1 MPSGF
6 VWFDLMTNATGP
18 GSKILERGAERMQ
31 SDQISGTWRL
41 ADYEAHD
48 NDGSV
53 SYPLGR
59 NAVGYLI
66 YTDHGFVSV
75 AMMAAGRKSYARE
88 NLLGGT
94 DAERL
99 AAADGFFSYC
109 GRYEVEGDSVLHH
122 IDVAF
127 FPNRVGTS
135 QRRFFRFAGDRL
147 LLTTPPMLILDQEM
161 VGQILWERAES
172 P

>member
-1 MPSGF
+1 M
-6 VWFDLMTNATGP
+6 
-18 GSKILERGAERMQ
+18 KGAR
-31 SDQISGTWRL
+31 IAGTWRL
-41 ADYEAHD
+41 ANYEAHG

-59 NAVGYLI
+59 YAVGYLI
-66 YTDHGFVSV
+66 YTDDGFMSV

-94 DAERL
+94 DEERL

-109 GRYEVEGDSVLHH
+109 GRYELEGDSVLHH

-135 QRRFFRFAGDRL
+135 QRRYFRLEGDCL
-147 LLTTPPMLILDQEM
+147 LLTTPPMLISSQEKI
-161 VGQILWERAES
+161 GHILWERAE
-172 P
+172 